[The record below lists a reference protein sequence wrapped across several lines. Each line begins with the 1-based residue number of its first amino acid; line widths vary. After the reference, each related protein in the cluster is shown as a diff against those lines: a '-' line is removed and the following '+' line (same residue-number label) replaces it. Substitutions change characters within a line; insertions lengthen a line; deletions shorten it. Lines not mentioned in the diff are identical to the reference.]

1 MRIRRMESPDIE
13 AVLEIQRGCPE
24 IAQWSARDYE
34 RVVSGEM
41 AGWVSE
47 DQRGVAGFL
56 VARELVGETE
66 VLNFAVRA
74 DVRRRG
80 IGSTLVGAAV
90 EWSGGLGAERV
101 MLEVRASNT
110 AALRF
115 YDRHGFV
122 ETGRRA
128 KYYAGPVEDALV
140 LGRRLEDGPLV

>member
-1 MRIRRMESPDIE
+1 MESRDLE

-41 AGWVSE
+41 AGSVSE

-74 DVRRRG
+74 DVRRQG
-80 IGSTLVGAAV
+80 IGSTLVDAAV
-90 EWSGGLGAERV
+90 EWSRGLGAEKV
-101 MLEVRASNT
+101 LLEVRASNI
-110 AALRF
+110 AAIRF
-115 YDRHGFV
+115 YEGHGFV
-122 ETGRRA
+122 EAGRRA
-128 KYYAGPVEDALV
+128 KYYAAPVEDALV
-140 LGRRLEDGPLV
+140 LGLALKDC